1 MLMNQPL
8 FLCFYIPISGLSC
21 KSQLNRLKLMISNS
35 LQLFWAYLKLG
46 GNFILAASTAGIE
59 TILSWFLNF
68 MVWRFWIES
77 ICLLLYMAELFA
89 LCICAPICLQ
99 VLCVLNVHYL
109 CFLPSPSGSDPEW
122 SSNDEPGPLSRN
134 PTPSHQP
141 YCQQDSHCQV
151 SPVPPVS
158 ADSLHDWQVYQP
170 IRIMLT
176 LQYFGSYL
184 ISPFD
189 SVKSDYFLLEQNSQV
204 IHWHQHTILFRL
216 RPRSC
221 MHDVTWIIDHT
232 LSFFNGMTE
241 HSDRLS
247 CCETFISLGLR
258 KGPPLR
264 YCMLVSVHCK
274 PYTYVPSTKRKR
286 A

>member
-99 VLCVLNVHYL
+99 VLCVLMYIICV
-109 CFLPSPSGSDPEW
+109 F
-122 SSNDEPGPLSRN
+122 
-134 PTPSHQP
+134 
-141 YCQQDSHCQV
+141 
-151 SPVPPVS
+151 SPVPQGVIQNGARMMSQGLFPGIRPLPINPIVS
-158 ADSLHDWQVYQP
+158 RTATVRSVLSLLSLLTHYMIDRFISQSESCLPCSTLAHIWSLP
-170 IRIMLT
+170 LT
-176 LQYFGSYL
+176 L
-184 ISPFD
+184 
-189 SVKSDYFLLEQNSQV
+189 
-204 IHWHQHTILFRL
+204 
-216 RPRSC
+216 
-221 MHDVTWIIDHT
+221 
-232 LSFFNGMTE
+232 
-241 HSDRLS
+241 
-247 CCETFISLGLR
+247 
-258 KGPPLR
+258 
-264 YCMLVSVHCK
+264 
-274 PYTYVPSTKRKR
+274 
-286 A
+286 

>member
-8 FLCFYIPISGLSC
+8 FLCFCIPISGRSC
-21 KSQLNRLKLMISNS
+21 KSQLNRLKLMI
-35 LQLFWAYLKLG
+35 WAYLKLR

-68 MVWRFWIES
+68 MVCCFWIES

-99 VLCVLNVHYL
+99 VLCALMYII

-122 SSNDEPGPLSRN
+122 SSNDEPGPLPRN

-141 YCQQDSHCQV
+141 YHQQDSHCQV
-151 SPVPPVS
+151 SPVS

-184 ISPFD
+184 ISRFD
-189 SVKSDYFLLEQNSQV
+189 SKVWLLFIRAEQPGHSQ
-204 IHWHQHTILFRL
+204 TILFRL

-221 MHDVTWIIDHT
+221 MHDVTWIIDYIH
-232 LSFFNGMTE
+232 
-241 HSDRLS
+241 
-247 CCETFISLGLR
+247 
-258 KGPPLR
+258 
-264 YCMLVSVHCK
+264 
-274 PYTYVPSTKRKR
+274 
-286 A
+286 